1 MQTVFVSRGSYR
13 RGKELAE
20 KLAERLGCRCISRE
34 EVVEGA
40 THHGIPVGKLEEAVV
55 KRRPLTEPL
64 SLLADRYRAYV
75 MATLCER
82 ALEGDLVYHGRA
94 GHLALPGVA
103 HVLRVR
109 ALTDVEDRYEGVI
122 ARLNLSRDKA
132 VAYVDG
138 VDEDIRRWI
147 RTLYDLDINDP
158 ALFNLTVNCSKLAV
172 GNVAAGLVTMAQLP
186 EFQATPASLHRL
198 ADVQLAAR
206 CRLAL
211 ADDPRTRDLSAQ
223 VRADAGSVSVTY
235 LPRQASLSE
244 AIPAVL
250 DGVEGLTELRRTV
263 AASSILWVQERFEP
277 DSETLAH
284 LLDIAGR
291 WEAAIDLVRLVPGE
305 QPAVPDPVASAPRAM
320 SLGADDGGILED
332 IADARTDDDDGGVKQ
347 TLHHL
352 IRTGHGGSQCTV
364 AGGQQSLIGS
374 LCNVSNV
381 SLVVVDNLFL
391 DRGPALRKRLTRD
404 LASQLADRL
413 RVPVV
418 GAEELKSQYLF
429 GPKQWLQL
437 VTTVGI
443 AALLYLAVF
452 SNQGAVLEL
461 LRAEDTTRRTLAVVL
476 VAAMAPLVAYLWG
489 TASHHLLRLVRF
501 E

>member
-13 RGKELAE
+13 RGRELAE
-20 KLAERLGCRCISRE
+20 QLAERLGCRCLSRE
-34 EVVEGA
+34 EVIEGA
-40 THHGIPVGKLEEAVV
+40 TRHGIPVGKLEEAVV

-64 SLLADRYRAYV
+64 SLLAQRYRAWV
-75 MATLCER
+75 TTTLSQA

-94 GHLALPGVA
+94 GHLALPGVS

-109 ALTDVEDRYEGVI
+109 ALTDAEDRWQSVVE
-122 ARLNLSRDKA
+122 RLNLSRDKA
-132 VAYVDG
+132 IAYVEG

-147 RTLYDLDINDP
+147 RTLYDLDISDP
-158 ALFNLTVNCSKLAV
+158 ALYNLTVNCSKLAV

-186 EFQATPASLHRL
+186 EFQSTPASQRRL
-198 ADVQLAAR
+198 ENLQLASR

-211 ADDPRTRDLSAQ
+211 SDDPRTRDLSAQ

-235 LPRQASLSE
+235 LPRQAGLAA

-250 DGVEGLTELRRTV
+250 EGIDGVRELRQTV
-263 AASSILWVQERFEP
+263 AASSILWVQERFQP
-277 DSETLAH
+277 DAEILTD

-305 QPAVPDPVASAPRAM
+305 PSAVQPGEAEAHAVRLESV
-320 SLGADDGGILED
+320 DGGILED
-332 IADARTDDDDGGVKQ
+332 TASAGGDGDDGGLAE
-347 TLHHL
+347 TLHSL
-352 IRTGHGGSQCTV
+352 IQAGRGGGQCTV

-374 LCNVSNV
+374 LCNVSNI

-391 DRGPALRKRLTRD
+391 DRGPAVRKRLTRD
-404 LASQLADRL
+404 LASHLADRL

-418 GAEELKSQYLF
+418 GAEELRSQYLF
-429 GPKQWLQL
+429 GAKQWLQL
-437 VTTVGI
+437 AATVG
-443 AALLYLAVF
+443 L
-452 SNQGAVLEL
+452 SAVLYFGVFTHQDAVL
-461 LRAEDTTRRTLAVVL
+461 SVLRSQDTVWRAVA
-476 VAAMAPLVAYLWG
+476 VAAVTLTAPLVAYLWG
-489 TASHHLLRLVRF
+489 TAAHHLLRLARF